1 MKSTSNEHS
10 IHLFGGETAGFL
22 CEESWNGIVS
32 NEQEHAAKLVRQR
45 DQESF
50 IVARSQLRK
59 QLSERLGVPPL
70 AIEFKQNAFGKSSL
84 VDFPNVHFS
93 VAHTD
98 HAFVIAITNDF
109 PVGVDIEFQHR
120 KFDLRKIA
128 SFAFTSEEQT
138 FLNELNLGSNQQVE
152 ILKLWTQ
159 KEALVK
165 CLGASLESGMQSF
178 SILNE
183 QNESIQDFLQIHQNE
198 HVYTLTSGAWLPT
211 FFISVACESP
221 DLISPLILFQNVS
234 NPLFRCA

>member
-1 MKSTSNEHS
+1 MKSTSNEHN
-10 IHLFGGETAGFL
+10 IHLFGGETAGFS

-32 NEQEHAAKLVRQR
+32 NEQEHAAKLVLQR

-98 HAFVIAITNDF
+98 HAFVLAITNDF

-120 KFDLRKIA
+120 KFDWRKIA

-138 FLNELNLGSNQQVE
+138 FLNLGSKKQVE

-165 CLGASLESGMQSF
+165 CLGTSLESGMQSF
-178 SILNE
+178 SLLNE
-183 QNESIQDFLQIHQNE
+183 RKGTINDVLQIHQNE
-198 HVYTLTSGAWLPT
+198 HVYSLISGAWLPT

>member
-1 MKSTSNEHS
+1 MKSTLNEHS
-10 IHLFGGETAGFL
+10 IHLFGGETAGFS

-32 NEQEHAAKLVRQR
+32 NEQEHAAKLIRQG

-98 HAFVIAITNDF
+98 HAFILAITNDF
-109 PVGVDIEFQHR
+109 PVGVDIEYQYR

-128 SFAFTSEEQT
+128 SFALSSEEQS
-138 FLNELNLGSNQQVE
+138 FLNQLNLGSKQQVE

-165 CLGASLESGMQSF
+165 CLGTSLESGMQSF

-183 QNESIQDFLQIHQNE
+183 QNQSIQDFHQIHQNE
-198 HVYTLTSGAWLPT
+198 HVYSLISGAWLPS

-221 DLISPLILFQNVS
+221 DLISPHIHFQNVS
-234 NPLFRCA
+234 NPLFHCA

>member
-1 MKSTSNEHS
+1 MKSTSNEHN
-10 IHLFGGETAGFL
+10 IHLFGGETAGFS

-32 NEQEHAAKLVRQR
+32 NEQEHAAKLVRKR

-98 HAFVIAITNDF
+98 HAFVLAITNDF

-120 KFDLRKIA
+120 KFDWRKIA

-138 FLNELNLGSNQQVE
+138 FLNLGSKKQVE

-165 CLGASLESGMQSF
+165 CLGTSLESGMQSF
-178 SILNE
+178 SLLNE
-183 QNESIQDFLQIHQNE
+183 RKGTINDVLQIHQNE
-198 HVYTLTSGAWLPT
+198 HVYSLISGAWLPT